1 MKKKTS
7 FLSNKLLLFSLS
19 LLISLSIWIYITS
32 VITVEST
39 KTFTNVPVELI
50 GEDTI
55 QRMYDLVI
63 TDLDTTTVSFEITGP
78 KRIVNSMDAEDLVAQ
93 VDVGKLSRP
102 GITTLNYT
110 IV

>member
-1 MKKKTS
+1 MKKS
-7 FLSNKLLLFSLS
+7 EILSSKLLFYILS
-19 LLISLSIWIYITS
+19 LLLSLSIWIYITS

-63 TDLDTTTVSFEITGP
+63 TNLDTTTVNFEITGP
-78 KRIVNSMDAEDLVAQ
+78 KRSSTPWMRRI
-93 VDVGKLSRP
+93 
-102 GITTLNYT
+102 
-110 IV
+110 